1 MQNKKWNRYLFT
13 CENETHWLKILGTQL
28 SLSTKPIRIAVTIH
42 KTTLGKP
49 LKWNLFEQTRL
60 PVNSSQVI
68 VIPTVHGS
76 YF

>member
-1 MQNKKWNRYLFT
+1 MQNETQNHYLFT

-28 SLSTKPIRIAVTIH
+28 SLSTKPIKIAVMIH
-42 KTTLGKP
+42 KMNWGKP
-49 LKWNLFEQTRL
+49 RKWNSFEHNRI

-68 VIPTVHGS
+68 FIPTVHGS